1 MRSDIEN
8 QYRQAF
14 SRSHDH
20 LIDELVS
27 KYYPELLNF
36 LMRMG
41 CPATDADDIIQD
53 TFIKG
58 IRSMPRSQDEVMRR
72 AWLFKVCHNNL
83 RDHYKKAYKRRELP
97 FDPDIISRSLTET
110 GNGSLGMESALQVQS
125 ALNCLP
131 PPQRLAV
138 VLYYYHGFSI
148 KEIAATAR
156 CPSGTVK
163 SRLHNGLQRLRSIIE
178 DGDKNEG
185 D

>member
-8 QYRQAF
+8 HYRQAF
-14 SRSHDH
+14 SRNHDQ

-41 CPATDADDIIQD
+41 CPAADADDIIQE
-53 TFIKG
+53 TFIKATG
-58 IRSMPRSQDEVMRR
+58 SMPHSQGDMIRR

-83 RDHYKKAYKRRELP
+83 RDHYKRAYRRRELP
-97 FDPDIISRSLTET
+97 FDPDFITRSSSGDDNRSLDLEAA
-110 GNGSLGMESALQVQS
+110 MQVQA
-125 ALNCLP
+125 ALNQLP
-131 PPQRLAV
+131 PQQRLAV

-163 SRLHNGLQRLRSIIE
+163 SRLHNGLQRLKSII
-178 DGDKNEG
+178 KEG
-185 D
+185 DEV

>member
-14 SRSHDH
+14 SRSHDQ
-20 LIDELVS
+20 LIEELVS
-27 KYYPELLNF
+27 TYYPELLNF

-41 CPATDADDIIQD
+41 CPASDADDIIQD

-58 IRSMPRSQDEVMRR
+58 IRSMHRSQDEVMPR

-83 RDHYKKAYKRRELP
+83 RDHYKKAYRQRELT
-97 FDPDIISRSLTET
+97 FDPDFIARSNPGGDNRSLDPE
-110 GNGSLGMESALQVQS
+110 AAWQVQA
-125 ALNCLP
+125 ALNRLP
-131 PPQRLAV
+131 PKQRLAV

-148 KEIAATAR
+148 KEIAAMAR

-163 SRLHNGLQRLRSIIE
+163 SRLHNGLQRLKTLIE
-178 DGDKNEG
+178 EG
-185 D
+185 EE